1 VGNIGTVRH
10 DSSVRLCG
18 LRELTAGRRSA
29 SRAALLLERQPDLG
43 EAVFSPA
50 LDTRMSRLRVTK
62 RGRCAVGRVPL
73 PDVGGALVA
82 YLRVR

>member
-10 DSSVRLCG
+10 DSSVRLRG
-18 LRELTAGRRSA
+18 LRELTPGRRRA
-29 SRAALLLERQPDLG
+29 SRAALLPERQPDLG

-62 RGRCAVGRVPL
+62 R
-73 PDVGGALVA
+73 VA